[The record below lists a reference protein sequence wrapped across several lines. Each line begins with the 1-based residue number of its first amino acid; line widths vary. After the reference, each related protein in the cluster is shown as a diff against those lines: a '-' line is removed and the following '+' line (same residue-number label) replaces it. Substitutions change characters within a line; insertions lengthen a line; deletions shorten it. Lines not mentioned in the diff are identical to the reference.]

1 MAATKRWMQ
10 IVGAFYVLQFTMMAF
25 VRAPI
30 RALGPAGALEQAD
43 AGNPIARFLVDTWV
57 IFGLEVGGIGVA
69 LLLASRAPQTGRSL
83 IGGVI
88 AVELSRGILADV
100 WYAIARGDHGAVTGI
115 WLVIHTAIIVTGIL
129 VMRRDGALVPRE
141 ERGALPERA

>member
-10 IVGAFYVLQFTMMAF
+10 IVGAFYVLQFIMMAF

-30 RALGPAGALEQAD
+30 RALGPAGVLEQAD
-43 AGNPIARFLVDTWV
+43 AGNPIARFVIDTWV

-69 LLLASRAPQTGRSL
+69 LLVASRAPRAGRSL

-88 AVELSRGILADV
+88 AVELSRGIVADL
-100 WYAIARGDHGAVTGI
+100 WYVIARGDHASVMGI
-115 WLVIHTAIIVTGIL
+115 WLVIHTAIIVTGML
-129 VMRRDGALVPRE
+129 VLRRDGAPGSRE
-141 ERGALPERA
+141 ERGALPGRA